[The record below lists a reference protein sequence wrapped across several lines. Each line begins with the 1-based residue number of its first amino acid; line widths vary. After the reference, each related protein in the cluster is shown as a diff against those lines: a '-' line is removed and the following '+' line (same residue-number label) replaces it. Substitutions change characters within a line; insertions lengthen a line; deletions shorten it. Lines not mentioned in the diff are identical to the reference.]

1 MNNSHTPLSHTA
13 LQLGWPGWS
22 GRGAVLFF
30 RCAKLRLFP
39 LYYKQNLR
47 ETTELRWFST
57 FFLFYIPFCHAYT
70 SDKAY
75 RLCSQR
81 FTRAITHGRILSSRL
96 FIQWRQSSETAH
108 GTGWRREERPFGIGF
123 KEIWKNNYFWAN
135 IAFCCLHLAKRV
147 QTRYPAPYRIR
158 RAFHY
163 FLRSGNSNRRT
174 RKKHY
179 CTKIKGHCNQTYR
192 TCHAPQYINIVWSI
206 MLSCP
211 WTVWNTG
218 LSRLRDVL
226 LASVHL

>member
-13 LQLGWPGWS
+13 LQLDWPGWS

-30 RCAKLRLFP
+30 GVQNYDFFRFTTSKTSVKQQNYDDFP
-39 LYYKQNLR
+39 R
-47 ETTELRWFST
+47 

-81 FTRAITHGRILSSRL
+81 FTGAITHGRILSSRL

-163 FLRSGNSNRRT
+163 FLRSGKSDRRA
-174 RKKHY
+174 RK
-179 CTKIKGHCNQTYR
+179 
-192 TCHAPQYINIVWSI
+192 S
-206 MLSCP
+206 
-211 WTVWNTG
+211 TVAQW
-218 LSRLRDVL
+218 
-226 LASVHL
+226 